1 MGSHAI
7 DEHDTYAFFDSVC
20 DMSTAYVALCLLQGK
35 DLRWL
40 RKRAKV
46 QDKNNHLSRSEN
58 HPNNSKYEELYHD
71 FYC

>member
-46 QDKNNHLSRSEN
+46 QDKNNHLSRS
-58 HPNNSKYEELYHD
+58 
-71 FYC
+71 